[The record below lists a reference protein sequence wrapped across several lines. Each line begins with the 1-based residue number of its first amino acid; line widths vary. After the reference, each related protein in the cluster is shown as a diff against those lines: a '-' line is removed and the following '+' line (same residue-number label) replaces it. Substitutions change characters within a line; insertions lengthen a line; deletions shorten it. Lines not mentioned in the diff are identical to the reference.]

1 MESSSSMY
9 VAWNLNVSTCEK
21 NSETRLQCKFKKLMN
36 DDEWMMY
43 DLGKLKDVVMKFSVL
58 INEG

>member
-1 MESSSSMY
+1 MCVKQFYREEIVLAMESSSSMY

-36 DDEWMMY
+36 DDE
-43 DLGKLKDVVMKFSVL
+43 
-58 INEG
+58 